1 MFIDSV
7 LQEHQA
13 PLGAACQR
21 RNVQWTHMPLLTELE
36 ESFYGPRFYRHGA
49 PNGAVE
55 RGHEL
60 FIQAP
65 IIFRCLEISDT
76 RRQAVL

>member
-36 ESFYGPRFYRHGA
+36 DSLYGPPSINMA
-49 PNGAVE
+49 LLA
-55 RGHEL
+55 EL
-60 FIQAP
+60 SRTATNIKYAG
-65 IIFRCLEISDT
+65 
-76 RRQAVL
+76 